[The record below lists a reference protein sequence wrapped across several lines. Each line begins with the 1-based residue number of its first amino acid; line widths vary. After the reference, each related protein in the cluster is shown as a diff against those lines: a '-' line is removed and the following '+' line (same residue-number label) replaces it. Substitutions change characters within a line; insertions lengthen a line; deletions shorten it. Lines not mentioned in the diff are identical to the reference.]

1 MKAWEREKLIIEQL
15 KSNRMVS
22 IGDICTLTG
31 ASVATVRRDF
41 DALQERGQLVRT
53 HGAVHLPEQQSQR
66 SRYVNGT
73 EIIDSIDLEKQQIA
87 KEAAA
92 QVRAGESIF
101 IGAGKTCNMLAAMLG
116 ELERL
121 TVVTTSITAVL
132 ELAQC
137 PNISVTLLGGDVHTG
152 KNYIETLDSDIAHT
166 LRSYYFDK
174 VFFTA
179 EGVDLERGYTV
190 QDKSRVALYTQLARM
205 TRRMYML
212 LDSAKFDRCT
222 FATIFSIDKLCRV
235 ITTQNVPESYVQFYA
250 KHDIPCTALPTE

>member
-1 MKAWEREKLIIEQL
+1 MKAWEREKQIMERL
-15 KSNRMVS
+15 KANGTVA
-22 IGDICTLTG
+22 IGDICALTG

-41 DALQERGQLVRT
+41 DTLQERGQLVRT
-53 HGAVHLPEQQSQR
+53 HGAAHLPEQQSQR

-73 EIIDSIDLEKQQIA
+73 EIIDDIDLEKQRIA

-92 QVRAGESIF
+92 QVHAGESIF

-116 ELERL
+116 SLERL

-137 PNISVTLLGGDVHTG
+137 PNIAVTLLGGDVHTG
-152 KNYIETLDSDIAHT
+152 KNYIETLDPNISHT
-166 LRSYYFDK
+166 LHSYYFDK

-212 LDSAKFDRCT
+212 LDSAKFERRT
-222 FATIFSIDKLCRV
+222 FATIFPMEKLCRV
-235 ITTQNVPESYVQFYA
+235 ITTQNVPAGYVQYYA
-250 KHDIPCTALPTE
+250 QHGIPCTVLGNE